1 MGESRTSAAATAAS
15 WREPTAPWVSIRMI
29 SYWAKG
35 GRLRRCLRRTRPV
48 DGVADPV
55 AELAIRIVGID
66 EIEAVDRGRADHVL
80 AGRLDHQLGEAARS
94 AVSERKKAGEG
105 RLRIGVD
112 EEDGLAEI
120 GGQRGLADAALGAGD
135 ADGHGAL
142 LRHVTR
148 GWSPRTMN
156 DPKEVKRGHRL
167 KGVGAGDRI

>member
-1 MGESRTSAAATAAS
+1 MGEGWTA
-15 WREPTAPWVSIRMI
+15 EEVLETHP
-29 SYWAKG
+29 
-35 GRLRRCLRRTRPV
+35 PV
-48 DGVADPV
+48 DGIADPV

-66 EIEAVDRGRADHVL
+66 EIEAVDRGLADHVL
-80 AGRLDHQLGEAARS
+80 AGRLDHQPGETARS
-94 AVSERKKAGEG
+94 ALSERKKAGEG
-105 RLRIGVD
+105 GLRIGVD
-112 EEDGLAEI
+112 QEDDPAEI

-148 GWSPRTMN
+148 GWSPGTMN